1 MPSALSSGFSKMK
14 HLFSSKRDIA
24 ISLTESCWSTQF
36 VNRDRICQVRL
47 NPGLDKVTQVLLE
60 GRILLLSGTAPVLC
74 QDAGVMT
81 KWLGN
86 HLVSSNNKKE
96 RIAQLRNKRTNTP
109 FPPLRPFPHKGRE
122 SAVIRKILEGTLEK
136 EHCLADRWRS
146 FCPHLKC
153 SGEHSEITARNS
165 SKKA

>member
-1 MPSALSSGFSKMK
+1 MPSALSSVFSKMK
-14 HLFSSKRDIA
+14 HLFSSKRNIA
-24 ISLTESCWSTQF
+24 ISVTESCWSIQF
-36 VNRDRICQVRL
+36 VNRDRICQVCL
-47 NPGLDKVTQVLLE
+47 NPGQDKVSQILLE
-60 GRILLLSGTAPVLC
+60 GCILLLSETAPVLC

-109 FPPLRPFPHKGRE
+109 FPPLWPFAHKGKE
-122 SAVIRKILEGTLEK
+122 NAVIRKILEGTLGK
-136 EHCLADRWRS
+136 EPCLADWGRL

-153 SGEHSEITARNS
+153 SGEHSESTARNS
-165 SKKA
+165 WNKA